1 MAYKILSLTKAIQE
15 IAKSSPERAK
25 ALKSHISADEFRK
38 QSRKY
43 TDLVVEDWRETT
55 GAKLNSK
62 VPDSVYESARD
73 SLVES
78 LASSSNLIPQ
88 SEQNWQDILLSA
100 ADFYESKSVPA
111 DVFST
116 LTNIEPVELDLSFDE
131 HQNQYDKL
139 NRLMLEDS
147 KLKVKNFIASEYD
160 MLSLLRDNDW
170 DWVLYDAYKKYKQ
183 GVDFNGVTYKLG
195 MERDW
200 GSGDVGNGKFT
211 RELFKEMNDNDINDL
226 VDLTESVIG
235 LSGEKTVTDLVRSQ
249 AEDFMKKYIVRHAN
263 SSQKILSTKEQLKL
277 LKSKPLI

>member
-1 MAYKILSLTKAIQE
+1 MAYKILSLTKAIKE

-88 SEQNWQDILLSA
+88 SEQNWRDILLSA
-100 ADFYESKSVPA
+100 ADFYEAKSVPS

-116 LTNIEPVELDLSFDE
+116 LTNIEPVELDLSIDE
-131 HQNQYDKL
+131 HMQQYDYLNKL
-139 NRLMLEDS
+139 LDES
-147 KLKVKNFIASEYD
+147 KLKDKRLISSKED
-160 MLSLLRDNDW
+160 MLALLRDNDW
-170 DWVLYDAYKKYKQ
+170 DWVLYDAYKKYKL
-183 GVDFNGVTYKLG
+183 GVDYNGVTYKLG
-195 MERDW
+195 IERDFDSNDV
-200 GSGDVGNGKFT
+200 GSGKFS
-211 RELFKEMNDNDINDL
+211 RDLFKEMNDDDVNNL
-226 VDLTESVIG
+226 VDLMESVIG
-235 LSGEKTVTDLVRSQ
+235 YSGEKTVTDLVRSQ
-249 AEDFMKKYIVRHAN
+249 AEDFMKKFIVRHAN

>member
-88 SEQNWQDILLSA
+88 SEQNWRDILLSA
-100 ADFYESKSVPA
+100 ADFYEAKSVPD

-116 LTNIEPVELDLSFDE
+116 LTNIEPVELDLSIDE
-131 HQNQYDKL
+131 HMQQYDYLNKL
-139 NRLMLEDS
+139 IDES
-147 KLKVKNFIASEYD
+147 KLKEKRLIASKED

-170 DWVLYDAYKKYKQ
+170 DWVLYDAYNKYKL
-183 GVDFNGVTYKLG
+183 GVDYNGVTYKLG
-195 MERDW
+195 IEREY
-200 GSGDVGNGKFT
+200 GSKDVKSSDFS
-211 RELFKEMNDNDINDL
+211 RDLFRNMSDEDINNL
-226 VDLTESVIG
+226 VDLMESVIG
-235 LSGEKTVTDLVRSQ
+235 FSGEKTVTDLVRTQ
-249 AEDFMKKYIVRHAN
+249 AEDFMRKFIMRHAT
-263 SSQKILSTKEQLKL
+263 SSEKILSKKEQLKL
-277 LKSKPLI
+277 MKSKPLI

>member
-15 IAKSSPERAK
+15 ISKSSPERAK

-62 VPDSVYESARD
+62 VPDSVYESARN

-88 SEQNWQDILLSA
+88 SEQNWRDILLSA
-100 ADFYESKSVPA
+100 ADFYEAKSVPA

-116 LTNIEPVELDLSFDE
+116 LTNIEPVELDLSLDE
-131 HQNQYDKL
+131 HMQQYDYLNKL
-139 NRLMLEDS
+139 LDES
-147 KLKVKNFIASEYD
+147 KLKDKRLITSKED
-160 MLSLLRDNDW
+160 MLALLRDNDW
-170 DWVLYDAYKKYKQ
+170 DWVLYDAYKKYKL
-183 GVDFNGVTYKLG
+183 GVDYNGVTYKLG
-195 MERDW
+195 MERDFDSNDV
-200 GSGDVGNGKFT
+200 GSGKFS
-211 RELFKEMNDNDINDL
+211 RDLFKEMNDDDVNNL
-226 VDLTESVIG
+226 VDLMESVIG
-235 LSGEKTVTDLVRSQ
+235 YSGEKTVTDLVRSQ
-249 AEDFMKKYIVRHAN
+249 AEDFMRKYIVRHAN

>member
-38 QSRKY
+38 QSKKY
-43 TDLVVEDWRETT
+43 TALVVEDWRETT

-62 VPDSVYESARD
+62 VPDSVYESARN

-88 SEQNWQDILLSA
+88 SEQNWRDILLSA
-100 ADFYESKSVPA
+100 ADFYEAKSVPA

-116 LTNIEPVELDLSFDE
+116 LTNIEPVELDLSLDE
-131 HQNQYDKL
+131 HMQQYDYLNKL
-139 NRLMLEDS
+139 LDES
-147 KLKVKNFIASEYD
+147 KLKEKRLIASKED

-170 DWVLYDAYKKYKQ
+170 DWVLYDAYKKYKI
-183 GVDFNGVTYKLG
+183 GVDYNGTTYKLG
-195 MERDW
+195 IERDW
-200 GSGDVGNGKFT
+200 GSEDVGNGKFT
-211 RELFKEMNDNDINDL
+211 RELFKEMNDDDVNNL
-226 VDLTESVIG
+226 VDLMESVIG
-235 LSGEKTVTDLVRSQ
+235 YSGEKTVTDLVRSQ

-263 SSQKILSTKEQLKL
+263 SSQKILSTKEQLKFL
-277 LKSKPLI
+277 RSKPLI

>member
-88 SEQNWQDILLSA
+88 SLQNWRDILLSA
-100 ADFYESKSVPA
+100 ADFYEAKSVPS

-116 LTNIEPVELDLSFDE
+116 LTNIEPVELDLSLDE
-131 HQNQYDKL
+131 HMQQYDYLNKL
-139 NRLMLEDS
+139 LDES
-147 KLKVKNFIASEYD
+147 KLKEKRLIASKED

-170 DWVLYDAYKKYKQ
+170 DWVLYDAYKKYKL
-183 GVDFNGVTYKLG
+183 GVDYNGTTYKLG
-195 MERDW
+195 MERDFDSNDV
-200 GSGDVGNGKFT
+200 GSGKFS
-211 RELFKEMNDNDINDL
+211 RDLFKEMNDDDINNL
-226 VDLTESVIG
+226 VDLMESVIG
-235 LSGEKTVTDLVRSQ
+235 YSGEKTVTDLVRSQ

>member
-15 IAKSSPERAK
+15 ISKSSPERAK

-100 ADFYESKSVPA
+100 ADFYEAKSVPA

-116 LTNIEPVELDLSFDE
+116 LTNIEPVELDLSLDE
-131 HQNQYDKL
+131 HIQQYDYLNKL
-139 NRLMLEDS
+139 LDDS
-147 KLKVKNFIASEYD
+147 KLKEKTLIASKED
-160 MLSLLRDNDW
+160 MLSLLRDNEW
-170 DWVLYDAYKKYKQ
+170 DWVLYDAYNKYKL
-183 GVDFNGVTYKLG
+183 GVDYNGVTYKLG
-195 MERDW
+195 IEREY
-200 GSGDVGNGKFT
+200 GSKDVKSSDFS
-211 RELFKEMNDNDINDL
+211 RDLFRNMSDEDINNL
-226 VDLTESVIG
+226 VDLMESC
-235 LSGEKTVTDLVRSQ
+235 
-249 AEDFMKKYIVRHAN
+249 Y
-263 SSQKILSTKEQLKL
+263 LKGD
-277 LKSKPLI
+277 

>member
-25 ALKSHISADEFRK
+25 ALKSHISANEFRK

-116 LTNIEPVELDLSFDE
+116 LTNIEPVELDLSIDE
-131 HQNQYDKL
+131 HMQQYDYLNKL
-139 NRLMLEDS
+139 LDES
-147 KLKVKNFIASEYD
+147 KLKEKRLITSKED
-160 MLSLLRDNDW
+160 MLALLRDNDW
-170 DWVLYDAYKKYKQ
+170 DWVLYDAYKKYKL
-183 GVDFNGVTYKLG
+183 GVDYNGTTYKLG
-195 MERDW
+195 IERDW

-211 RELFKEMNDNDINDL
+211 RELFKEMNDNDVNNL
-226 VDLTESVIG
+226 VDLMESVIG
-235 LSGEKTVTDLVRSQ
+235 YSGEKTVTDLVRSQ

>member
-1 MAYKILSLTKAIQE
+1 MAYKILSLTKAIKE

-88 SEQNWQDILLSA
+88 SEQNWRDILLSA
-100 ADFYESKSVPA
+100 ADFYEAKSVPY

-116 LTNIEPVELDLSFDE
+116 LTNIEPVELDLSLDE
-131 HQNQYDKL
+131 HMKQYDYLNKL
-139 NRLMLEDS
+139 LDES
-147 KLKVKNFIASEYD
+147 KLKEKRLIASKED

-170 DWVLYDAYKKYKQ
+170 DWVLYDAYKKYKL
-183 GVDFNGVTYKLG
+183 GVDYNGVTYKLG
-195 MERDW
+195 IERDW

-211 RELFKEMNDNDINDL
+211 RELFKEMNDDDVNNL
-226 VDLTESVIG
+226 VDLMESVIG
-235 LSGEKTVTDLVRSQ
+235 YSGEKTVTDLVRSQ

>member
-38 QSRKY
+38 QSKKY
-43 TDLVVEDWRETT
+43 TALVVEDWRETT

-88 SEQNWQDILLSA
+88 SEQNWRDILLSA
-100 ADFYESKSVPA
+100 ADFYEAKSVPV

-116 LTNIEPVELDLSFDE
+116 LTNIEPVELDLSIDE
-131 HQNQYDKL
+131 HMQQYDYLNKL
-139 NRLMLEDS
+139 LDES
-147 KLKVKNFIASEYD
+147 KLKEKRLITSKED

-170 DWVLYDAYKKYKQ
+170 DWVLYDAYKKYKL
-183 GVDFNGVTYKLG
+183 GVDYNGTTYKLG
-195 MERDW
+195 IERDW

-211 RELFKEMNDNDINDL
+211 RELFKEMNDDDVNNL
-226 VDLTESVIG
+226 VDLMESVIG
-235 LSGEKTVTDLVRSQ
+235 YSGEKTVTDLVRSQ

-263 SSQKILSTKEQLKL
+263 SYQKILSTKEQLKL

>member
-1 MAYKILSLTKAIQE
+1 MAYKILSLTKAIKE
-15 IAKSSPERAK
+15 ISKSSPERAK
-25 ALKSHISADEFRK
+25 ALRSHISADEFRK
-38 QSRKY
+38 QSRMY
-43 TDLVVEDWRETT
+43 TELVVEDWREST
-55 GAKLNSK
+55 GAKLNAK

-88 SEQNWQDILLSA
+88 SEQNWRDILLSA
-100 ADFYESKSVPA
+100 ADFYEAKSVPS

-116 LTNIEPVELDLSFDE
+116 LTNIEPVELDLSIDE
-131 HQNQYDKL
+131 HMQQYDYLNKL
-139 NRLMLEDS
+139 LDDSNLKNKRL
-147 KLKVKNFIASEYD
+147 IASKED
-160 MLSLLRDNDW
+160 MLALLRDNDW
-170 DWVLYDAYKKYKQ
+170 DWVLYDAYKKYKI
-183 GVDFNGVTYKLG
+183 GVDYNGVTYKLG

-211 RELFKEMNDNDINDL
+211 RELFKEMNDDDVNNL
-226 VDLTESVIG
+226 VDLMESVIG
-235 LSGEKTVTDLVRSQ
+235 YSGEKTVTDLVRSQ

>member
-25 ALKSHISADEFRK
+25 ALKSHISANEFRK

-88 SEQNWQDILLSA
+88 SEQNWRDILLSA

-116 LTNIEPVELDLSFDE
+116 LTNIEPVELDLSIDE
-131 HQNQYDKL
+131 HMQQYDYLNKL
-139 NRLMLEDS
+139 LDES
-147 KLKVKNFIASEYD
+147 KLKDKRLISSKED
-160 MLSLLRDNDW
+160 MLALLRDNDW

-195 MERDW
+195 IEREY
-200 GSGDVGNGKFT
+200 GSNDVKSSDFS
-211 RELFKEMNDNDINDL
+211 RDLFRNMSDEDINNL
-226 VDLTESVIG
+226 VDLMESVIG
-235 LSGEKTVTDLVRSQ
+235 YSGEKTVTDLVRSQ
-249 AEDFMKKYIVRHAN
+249 AEDFMKKFIVRHAN

>member
-88 SEQNWQDILLSA
+88 SEQNWRDILLSA
-100 ADFYESKSVPA
+100 ADFYEAKSVPS

-116 LTNIEPVELDLSFDE
+116 LTNIEPVELDLSIDE
-131 HQNQYDKL
+131 HMQQYDYLNKL
-139 NRLMLEDS
+139 LDESNLKEKRLITS
-147 KLKVKNFIASEYD
+147 KED
-160 MLSLLRDNDW
+160 MLALLRDNDW
-170 DWVLYDAYKKYKQ
+170 DWVLYDAYKKYKL
-183 GVDFNGVTYKLG
+183 GVDYNGTTYKLG
-195 MERDW
+195 MERDFDSNDV
-200 GSGDVGNGKFT
+200 GSGKFS
-211 RELFKEMNDNDINDL
+211 RDLFKEMNDDDVNNL
-226 VDLTESVIG
+226 VDLMESVIG
-235 LSGEKTVTDLVRSQ
+235 YSGEKTVTDLVRSQ

>member
-1 MAYKILSLTKAIQE
+1 MAYKILSLNKAIQE
-15 IAKSSPERAK
+15 IAKLSPERAK

-62 VPDSVYESARD
+62 VPDSVYESARN

-78 LASSSNLIPQ
+78 LASSLNLIPQ
-88 SEQNWQDILLSA
+88 SEENWRDILLSA
-100 ADFYESKSVPA
+100 ADFYEAKSVPA

-116 LTNIEPVELDLSFDE
+116 LTNIEPVELDLSLDE
-131 HQNQYDKL
+131 HMQQYDYLNKL
-139 NRLMLEDS
+139 LDES
-147 KLKVKNFIASEYD
+147 KLKEKRLIASKED

-170 DWVLYDAYKKYKQ
+170 DWVLYDAYKKYKL
-183 GVDFNGVTYKLG
+183 GVDYNGTTYKLG
-195 MERDW
+195 MERDFDSNDV
-200 GSGDVGNGKFT
+200 GSGKFS
-211 RELFKEMNDNDINDL
+211 RDLFKEMNDDDVNNL
-226 VDLTESVIG
+226 VDLMESVIG
-235 LSGEKTVTDLVRSQ
+235 YSGEKTVTDLVRSQ

>member
-38 QSRKY
+38 QSKKY

-62 VPDSVYESARD
+62 VPDSVYESARN

-88 SEQNWQDILLSA
+88 SLQNWRDILLSA
-100 ADFYESKSVPA
+100 ADFYEAKSVPA

-116 LTNIEPVELDLSFDE
+116 LTNIEPVELDLSLDE
-131 HQNQYDKL
+131 HMQQYDYLNKL
-139 NRLMLEDS
+139 LDES
-147 KLKVKNFIASEYD
+147 KLKEKRLIASKED

-170 DWVLYDAYKKYKQ
+170 DWVLYDAYKKYKL
-183 GVDFNGVTYKLG
+183 GVDYNGTTYKLG
-195 MERDW
+195 MERDFDSNDV
-200 GSGDVGNGKFT
+200 GSGKFS
-211 RELFKEMNDNDINDL
+211 RDLFKEMNDDDINNL
-226 VDLTESVIG
+226 VDLMESVIG
-235 LSGEKTVTDLVRSQ
+235 YSGEKTVTDLVRSQ

>member
-15 IAKSSPERAK
+15 ISKSSPERAK

-43 TDLVVEDWRETT
+43 TDLVVEDWREST

-88 SEQNWQDILLSA
+88 SEQNWRDILLSA

-116 LTNIEPVELDLSFDE
+116 LTNIEPVELDLSLDE
-131 HQNQYDKL
+131 HMQQYDYLNKL
-139 NRLMLEDS
+139 LDES
-147 KLKVKNFIASEYD
+147 KLKDKRLIASNED

-195 MERDW
+195 IEREY
-200 GSGDVGNGKFT
+200 GSNDVKSSDFS
-211 RELFKEMNDNDINDL
+211 RDLFRNMSDEDINNL
-226 VDLTESVIG
+226 VDLMESVIG